1 MATISVYDINNY
13 IKANTSITTLAGKT
27 IEIYPTLGYA
37 DTNSPFIVYYFSPSI
52 PSVESWWMRK
62 DLILYSIYDV
72 DMDRMLNIGEVMIS
86 LLSKGDEI
94 AGAGGVTGTNTRI
107 LSAEFVNSFVEAPS
121 ERDGWYRMDLEFNIY
136 HVKK

>member
-1 MATISVYDINNY
+1 MAVISVYDINNY
-13 IKANTSITTLAGKT
+13 LKANAAITSLAGKSIDIFPT
-27 IEIYPTLGYA
+27 IGYA
-37 DTNSPFIVYYFSPSI
+37 DTDSPFIVYYFSPSI

-62 DLILYSIYDV
+62 DLILYNIYDV

-94 AGAGGVTGTNTRI
+94 AATGGVTGTDTRI
-107 LSAEFVNSFVEAPS
+107 LSSEFVSSFVQPPS

>member
-13 IKANTSITTLAGKT
+13 LKSNAAITALAGKT
-27 IEIYPTLGYA
+27 IDIFPAIGYA
-37 DTNSPFIVYYFSPSI
+37 DSSSPFIVYYFSPSI

-62 DLILYSIYDV
+62 DLIEYSIYDI
-72 DMDRMLNIGEVMIS
+72 DMDRMLNICEVMIS

-94 AGAGGVTGTNTRI
+94 ASPGGVTGTSTRV
-107 LSAEFVNSFVEAPS
+107 LSAEFVGSFVQSPS

>member
-1 MATISVYDINNY
+1 MAVISVYDINNY
-13 IKANTSITTLAGKT
+13 VKANTAITALAGKT
-27 IEIYPTLGYA
+27 IDIFPTLGYA
-37 DTNSPFIVYYFSPSI
+37 DTDSPFIVYYFSPTI

-72 DMDRMLNIGEVMIS
+72 DMDRMLNIGEVMIT

-94 AGAGGVTGTNTRI
+94 AASGGVAGTNTRI
-107 LSAEFVNSFVEAPS
+107 LSSEFMGSSVQPPS
-121 ERDGWYRMDLEFNIY
+121 ERDGWYRMDLEFDIH